1 MTPTSRAQ
9 ILCTVVAVAALPALV
24 ALAGP
29 AAAGPRSAEPPPAE
43 SLPILGTLLP
53 VPAAGPGT
61 SVSVTAVDVNPLGV
75 VAGTANLVSTDPD
88 RIQSQSSVPL
98 RWAQV
103 PRVGWRRQQLAMP
116 AGAQFGTVAGVTN
129 LGEAGGTVTTD
140 GVSHAVRWSV
150 TGRSLTSIGANASQV
165 SAVGPNGPWGV
176 DTPNE
181 LNPIAGDTELVT
193 RSGERT
199 LLSGTPDLGA
209 GYRRTVISIG
219 GPTTAIVGVTS
230 GVGFGTRFTPVLWR
244 AGATLTLPV
253 FNSPFGITHCES
265 PVMADGSLSYSGL
278 SITGG
283 VPEQILVR
291 HVGGVPG
298 QDVDLSRTGSG
309 AYATL
314 GCQPGTVINDS
325 LAADGGISGSA
336 NDAQGGSLAA
346 YWDATNTRTT
356 VPLEAGEASAYGAA
370 VATGR
375 RMVIRSETADHST
388 RLTFWHNGI
397 RTPLAVPAGWRVNR
411 VVKLTDR
418 GLLVANLS
426 DESGRVRP
434 ATWNLGRL

>member
-1 MTPTSRAQ
+1 M
-9 ILCTVVAVAALPALV
+9 I

-29 AAAGPRSAEPPPAE
+29 AAAGSISAEPTPVP
-43 SLPILGTLLP
+43 GTLLP
-53 VPAAGPGT
+53 VPAVGPGT
-61 SVSVTAVDVNPLGV
+61 SVSVAAVDVNPLGV

-88 RIQSQSSVPL
+88 GVQSQTSLPQ

-103 PRVGWRRQQLAMP
+103 PGVGWRRQQLAMP
-116 AGAQFGTVAGVTN
+116 AGAQFGTVVGLTN
-129 LGEAGGTVTTD
+129 LGEAGGTISTD

-150 TGRSLTSIGANASQV
+150 TGRSVTSIGGNGSQV

-209 GYRRTVISIG
+209 GYRRTVLSIG

-253 FNSPFGITHCES
+253 FNSPLGITHCES
-265 PVMADGSLSYSGL
+265 RVRADGSLGYSGL
-278 SITGG
+278 SIAGG

-298 QDVDLSRTGSG
+298 QDVDLSRTTSG

-314 GCQPGTVINDS
+314 GCQPGTVISDS

-346 YWDATNTRTT
+346 YWDAANARTT
-356 VPLEAGEASAYGAA
+356 VPLEAGQASAYGAA

-375 RMVIRSETADHST
+375 RMVIRAETVDHGA

-397 RTPLAVPAGWRVNR
+397 RTPLAVPAGWRVSR
-411 VVKLTDR
+411 VVELTDA

-426 DESGRVRP
+426 DESGHLRP
-434 ATWNLGRL
+434 ATWSLSRL